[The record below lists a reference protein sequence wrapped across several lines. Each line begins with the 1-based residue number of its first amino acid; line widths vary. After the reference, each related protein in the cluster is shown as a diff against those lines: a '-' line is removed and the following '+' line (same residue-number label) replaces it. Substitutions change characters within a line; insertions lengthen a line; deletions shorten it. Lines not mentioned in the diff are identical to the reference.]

1 MILPLSHQER
11 LNGNDYFKNSAKSG
25 IFWVRLGIDFKEK
38 ERKEFN
44 EKRQF
49 SGSFRIVTSEWGVL
63 YGSS

>member
-1 MILPLSHQER
+1 MGMIIL
-11 LNGNDYFKNSAKSG
+11 KNSAKSG

-63 YGSS
+63 YGFG